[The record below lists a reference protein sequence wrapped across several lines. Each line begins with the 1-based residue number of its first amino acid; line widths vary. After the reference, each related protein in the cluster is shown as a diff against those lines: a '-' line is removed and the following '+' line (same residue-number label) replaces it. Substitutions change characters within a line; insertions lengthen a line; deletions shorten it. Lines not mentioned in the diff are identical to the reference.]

1 MKISRR
7 MQRQV
12 EIIIRHAQAQ
22 EITQTGVLPVVATRD
37 PQNEK
42 AREAN
47 GTGHRWADWRQPSTS
62 K

>member
-22 EITQTGVLPVVATRD
+22 EIRQPENSLVVPERYPQT
-37 PQNEK
+37 EK
-42 AREAN
+42 ARDGNESEP
-47 GTGHRWADWRQPSTS
+47 R
-62 K
+62 